1 MMKLM
6 DFRLEVFVDIVQ
18 IFIYNDFKEIML
30 VYQCVGRFGIE
41 IVISIDS
48 FLNNI
53 IKIYILKIIYI
64 NLLFWEIYIVYK
76 INFIRFLF
84 QVERD

>member
-1 MMKLM
+1 MMKLK

-41 IVISIDS
+41 IVINIDS
-48 FLNNI
+48 FLNKNLYFKNYLYKFIVLGNI
-53 IKIYILKIIYI
+53 YSL
-64 NLLFWEIYIVYK
+64 
-76 INFIRFLF
+76 
-84 QVERD
+84 